1 MLHVSCMLPVSTVS
15 RVRTPRLLPRLCRMV
30 QLHSVWSPKGGCHAV
45 SGCAIPRRVRV
56 RSRMLVDSAT
66 CRNPKVRTIPNP
78 PADALAPLHA
88 YAVRGCSSGGEFD
101 AGATRR
107 VFPVQPAAVRVRHRA
122 RSRLSSGP
130 WRRRAP
136 VIRRGMVC
144 SIAPHTVCGERR
156 RSNLCGWM
164 AGAWR
169 CTAARAGAGRAAHV
183 SAWLAGIAWARAC
196 VLRGELLVF
205 TRVHW

>member
-1 MLHVSCMLPVSTVS
+1 MHTMGLVCACVASVAMWRVDFPQLASISPPLDPSSPELDPCSCMHM
-15 RVRTPRLLPRLCRMV
+15 LCEAA
-30 QLHSVWSPKGGCHAV
+30 H
-45 SGCAIPRRVRV
+45 
-56 RSRMLVDSAT
+56 LVE
-66 CRNPKVRTIPNP
+66 K
-78 PADALAPLHA
+78 
-88 YAVRGCSSGGEFD
+88 FD